1 MRGASVPYCAPLF
14 FGNFV
19 LSFNLSTFAAG
30 LSGNLRGIAWMAL
43 STVAFSTMHAMV
55 RDATQT
61 LHPFEVAFFRQFL
74 GVFVLAP
81 WFIRYGLAP
90 LRTKRLRLHTARAA
104 VNVVAMFAFY
114 YALSIVPLAQ
124 VSALGFSVP
133 IFTAVLAVIL
143 LGERVRLRRWAAIL
157 FGFAGVIV
165 ALGPD
170 LQQTGSVGLGSGLVV
185 MSSLAWAIAL
195 IFIKVLGR
203 TDSTITITTYMV
215 LLMTPMSLPPA
226 LAVWQWP
233 TLEMFGQ
240 LMLIGVLG
248 TIGQLT
254 IVQALKEGETHVVM
268 PIDFTKLIWAAGLGY
283 LWFNEIPTLLTWLG
297 GAMIFASTLYIAWR
311 EHKLRKAA
319 SAVPVST

>member
-1 MRGASVPYCAPLF
+1 LRRAN
-14 FGNFV
+14 FGNIR
-19 LSFNLSTFAAG
+19 LSFNPSTFAAG
-30 LSGNLRGIAWMAL
+30 LTGNLRGIAWMAL

-90 LRTKRLRLHTARAA
+90 LRTKRIGLHTARAA

-133 IFTAVLAVIL
+133 IFTAILAMAF

-157 FGFAGVIV
+157 FGFAGVFV

-170 LQQTGSVGLGSGLVV
+170 LQSSGTVELGSLLVV
-185 MSSLAWAIAL
+185 LSSLTWAIAL

-203 TDSTITITTYMV
+203 TDSTVTITVYMV

-226 LAVWQWP
+226 LLVWEWP
-233 TLEMFGQ
+233 TLAMLGQ
-240 LMLIGVLG
+240 LVLIGVLG

-254 IVQALKEGETHVVM
+254 VVQALKEGETHVVM
-268 PIDFTKLIWAAGLGY
+268 PIDFTKLIWAAILGF
-283 LWFNEIPTLLTWLG
+283 LWFHEIPTVFTWLG
-297 GAMIFASTLYIAWR
+297 GAMIFASTMYIAWR
-311 EHKLRKAA
+311 EHQLRRAKKAA
-319 SAVPVST
+319 VAEDPAPDTANL

>member
-1 MRGASVPYCAPLF
+1 
-14 FGNFV
+14 
-19 LSFNLSTFAAG
+19 LSFNPSTFAAG
-30 LSGNLRGIAWMAL
+30 LTGNLRGIAWMAL

-90 LRTKRLRLHTARAA
+90 LRTKRIGLHTARAA

-133 IFTAVLAVIL
+133 IFTAILAMAF

-157 FGFAGVIV
+157 FGFAGVFV

-170 LQQTGSVGLGSGLVV
+170 LQSSGTVELGSLLVV
-185 MSSLAWAIAL
+185 LSSLTWAIAL

-203 TDSTITITTYMV
+203 TDSTVTITVYMV

-226 LAVWQWP
+226 LLVWEWP
-233 TLEMFGQ
+233 TLAMLGQ
-240 LMLIGVLG
+240 LVLIGVLG

-254 IVQALKEGETHVVM
+254 VVQALKEGETHVVM
-268 PIDFTKLIWAAGLGY
+268 PIDFTKLIWAAILGF
-283 LWFNEIPTLLTWLG
+283 LWFHEIPTVFTWLG
-297 GAMIFASTLYIAWR
+297 GAMIFASTMYIAWR
-311 EHKLRKAA
+311 EHQLRRAKQAA
-319 SAVPVST
+319 AVADAPHAVPRTPEA

>member
-1 MRGASVPYCAPLF
+1 
-14 FGNFV
+14 
-19 LSFNLSTFAAG
+19 
-30 LSGNLRGIAWMAL
+30 MAL

-90 LRTKRLRLHTARAA
+90 LRTKRIGLHTARAA

-133 IFTAVLAVIL
+133 IFTAILAMAF

-157 FGFAGVIV
+157 FGFAGVFV

-170 LQQTGSVGLGSGLVV
+170 LQSSGTVELGSLLVV
-185 MSSLAWAIAL
+185 LSSLTWAIAL

-203 TDSTITITTYMV
+203 TDSTVTITVYMV

-226 LAVWQWP
+226 LLVWEWP
-233 TLEMFGQ
+233 TLAMLGQ
-240 LMLIGVLG
+240 LVLIGVLG

-254 IVQALKEGETHVVM
+254 VVQALKEGETHVVM
-268 PIDFTKLIWAAGLGY
+268 PIDFTKLIWAAILGF
-283 LWFNEIPTLLTWLG
+283 LWFHEIPTVFTWLG
-297 GAMIFASTLYIAWR
+297 GAMIFASTMYIAWR
-311 EHKLRKAA
+311 EHQLRRAKQAA
-319 SAVPVST
+319 AVADAPHAVPRTPEA

>member
-1 MRGASVPYCAPLF
+1 LKPD
-14 FGNFV
+14 
-19 LSFNLSTFAAG
+19 LSTIAAG

-55 RDATQT
+55 RDVTQT

-90 LRTKRLRLHTARAA
+90 LRTRRIGLHTARAA

-133 IFTAVLAVIL
+133 IFTAILAML
-143 LGERVRLRRWAAIL
+143 FLGERVRLRRWAAIL
-157 FGFAGVIV
+157 FGFAGVFV
-165 ALGPD
+165 ALAPD
-170 LQQTGSVGLGSGLVV
+170 LRETGTVTLGSLLVV
-185 MSSLAWAIAL
+185 LSSFAWAIAL

-226 LAVWQWP
+226 LAVWEWP
-233 TLEMFGQ
+233 TLEMLGM
-240 LMLIGVLG
+240 LLLIGILG

-254 IVQALKEGETHVVM
+254 VVQALREGETHVVM
-268 PIDFTKLIWAAGLGY
+268 PIDFTKLIWAAMLGF
-283 LWFNEIPTLLTWLG
+283 LWFHEIPTAYTWLG
-297 GAMIFASTLYIAWR
+297 GAMIFASTMYIALR
-311 EHKLRKAA
+311 EHQLRRAAQAAMEDPTPVPRTPKL
-319 SAVPVST
+319 

>member
-1 MRGASVPYCAPLF
+1 LKPDH
-14 FGNFV
+14 
-19 LSFNLSTFAAG
+19 STIAAG

-55 RDATQT
+55 RDVTQT

-90 LRTKRLRLHTARAA
+90 LRTRRIGLHTARAA

-133 IFTAVLAVIL
+133 IFTAILAML
-143 LGERVRLRRWAAIL
+143 FLGERVRLRRWAAIL
-157 FGFAGVIV
+157 FGFAGVFV
-165 ALGPD
+165 ALAPD
-170 LQQTGSVGLGSGLVV
+170 LRETGTVTLGSLLVV
-185 MSSLAWAIAL
+185 LSSFAWAIAL

-226 LAVWQWP
+226 LAVWEWP
-233 TLEMFGQ
+233 TLEMLGM
-240 LMLIGVLG
+240 LLLIGILG

-254 IVQALKEGETHVVM
+254 VVQALREGETHVVM
-268 PIDFTKLIWAAGLGY
+268 PIDFTKLIWAAMLGF
-283 LWFNEIPTLLTWLG
+283 LWFHEIPTAYTWLG
-297 GAMIFASTLYIAWR
+297 GAMIFASTMYIALR
-311 EHKLRKAA
+311 EHQLRRAAQAAMEDPTPVPRTPKL
-319 SAVPVST
+319 